1 MLTENQ
7 IALIKASV
15 PALQEHG
22 VAITTAMYR
31 RMHALNPEMRQLFN
45 QGHQRAG
52 RQQMSLAMA
61 VLAYAQN
68 IENLSVL
75 GDAVKHIASKHVS
88 LNIRPEHYPIVGGHL
103 LEAIKEVLG
112 DAVNDELLDAWAAA
126 YGQLADLL
134 IKVEADL
141 YNSAATAKGG
151 WSGWRGFVITAKTQE
166 TSDITSFVLEPA
178 DGGELGDVTAG
189 QFVSVR
195 VFLKDD
201 KLIQPRQ
208 YTVNAH
214 DGKSMRISVRR
225 IDSVN
230 DNPAGMVSNALHDN
244 YNVGDMVEVSP
255 PLGEF
260 VLEKGQ
266 NPVVTITAGVGITPA
281 LAMLKSADMSGRAL
295 NFFHVCRDDA
305 HMPHRAEIDALIAR
319 EPGRKLNVF
328 HTAEKGRPGE
338 ADIAAQIVDGATYY
352 VCCPGDMIKFVTD
365 TLVKNGVPQSAVR
378 YERFGTGR

>member
-134 IKVEADL
+134 IKVEAL
-141 YNSAATAKGG
+141 S
-151 WSGWRGFVITAKTQE
+151 
-166 TSDITSFVLEPA
+166 
-178 DGGELGDVTAG
+178 
-189 QFVSVR
+189 
-195 VFLKDD
+195 
-201 KLIQPRQ
+201 LI
-208 YTVNAH
+208 H
-214 DGKSMRISVRR
+214 I
-225 IDSVN
+225 
-230 DNPAGMVSNALHDN
+230 
-244 YNVGDMVEVSP
+244 
-255 PLGEF
+255 
-260 VLEKGQ
+260 
-266 NPVVTITAGVGITPA
+266 
-281 LAMLKSADMSGRAL
+281 
-295 NFFHVCRDDA
+295 
-305 HMPHRAEIDALIAR
+305 
-319 EPGRKLNVF
+319 
-328 HTAEKGRPGE
+328 
-338 ADIAAQIVDGATYY
+338 
-352 VCCPGDMIKFVTD
+352 
-365 TLVKNGVPQSAVR
+365 
-378 YERFGTGR
+378 